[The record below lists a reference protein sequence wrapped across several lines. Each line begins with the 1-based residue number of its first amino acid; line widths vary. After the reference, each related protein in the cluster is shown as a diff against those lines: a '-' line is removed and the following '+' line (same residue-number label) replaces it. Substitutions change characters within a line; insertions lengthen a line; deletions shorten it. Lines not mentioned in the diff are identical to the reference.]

1 MKKVSLDYICT
12 HVNFVHSFKNVKKK
26 LQTFFEAIQS
36 KQPLRLAFLASW
48 GSLHKKDM
56 VNLKH
61 ARHI

>member
-1 MKKVSLDYICT
+1 MYACQLC
-12 HVNFVHSFKNVKKK
+12 SFIQKRKKKK

>member
-1 MKKVSLDYICT
+1 MYACQLC
-12 HVNFVHSFKNVKKK
+12 SFIQKRKKK